1 MLALDT
7 NILAY
12 AEGVN
17 DAVRQARALEVI
29 TALDVS
35 LIVVPVQ
42 VLGELY
48 RVLTVKAGRSPD
60 NARAAILSWR
70 DALATRDTSASAL
83 LAAMDLVV
91 DHKMSFWDALI
102 LAVAAE
108 AGCRILLTEDLG
120 EGFTWRGVTVVNPF
134 AKTMHP
140 LLAGLLATREGSS

>member
-17 DAVRQARALEVI
+17 DAVRQARALDVI
-29 TALDVS
+29 AGLDAS

-60 NARAAILSWR
+60 DARAAILSWR
-70 DALATRDTSASAL
+70 DALATRDTSATAL

-108 AGCRILLTEDLG
+108 AGCRILLTEGLG
-120 EGFTWRGVTVVNPF
+120 EGFTWRGVN
-134 AKTMHP
+134 P
-140 LLAGLLATREGSS
+140 LLAGLLATRDGSS